1 MTAASTLVLAIALV
15 ISTST
20 TVVDAFALRPT
31 PVGVNTF
38 ARSDYRHPSKLI
50 AAQDYNGG
58 NEVRAFQTSRL
69 FAASVD
75 RKPQKKR
82 GRFSSLFKR
91 MYPLLGCSNRFLRR
105 FRSVVASVIF
115 FLLIANPAWA
125 GNGRMG
131 GSFGRSNRFQSP
143 SRMRSV
149 RPSGVNVS
157 DKIRSNQRH
166 RPAPIRVT
174 YNPRHSA
181 RNRYRVYH
189 NFHEENGEQVAGDGV
204 AIVANTDGTTTYVRK
219 VNTHP
224 FADSRFS
231 ASDVVLGL
239 GVAGVVTNGVV
250 KRRSDRE
257 KYGDDG
263 NLSCHPLGPGVSVWS
278 MTACLD
284 VPDLNDPTS
293 IVHRMERL
301 AETTSTVTR
310 KGLQNVLGET
320 SLELLR
326 QLEKGTV
333 TSVLSR
339 YDHYR
344 PSDQAVVRAERQ
356 YNRIST
362 KERSK
367 FDRESFSNYNGKIVR
382 DVTEESEQM
391 SPLVDSDSIASV
403 ALVQIHLVLE
413 GNTMEPFGTRQIE
426 TRESFREALVQLSG
440 DVSAVEDCVVAGEV
454 LWAPQQD
461 EKQEV
466 MTVENVYAMYPT
478 LW

>member
-1 MTAASTLVLAIALV
+1 
-15 ISTST
+15 
-20 TVVDAFALRPT
+20 
-31 PVGVNTF
+31 
-38 ARSDYRHPSKLI
+38 
-50 AAQDYNGG
+50 
-58 NEVRAFQTSRL
+58 
-69 FAASVD
+69 
-75 RKPQKKR
+75 
-82 GRFSSLFKR
+82 
-91 MYPLLGCSNRFLRR
+91 
-105 FRSVVASVIF
+105 
-115 FLLIANPAWA
+115 
-125 GNGRMG
+125 
-131 GSFGRSNRFQSP
+131 
-143 SRMRSV
+143 MRSV

-478 LW
+478 LWPLDYRTRFE